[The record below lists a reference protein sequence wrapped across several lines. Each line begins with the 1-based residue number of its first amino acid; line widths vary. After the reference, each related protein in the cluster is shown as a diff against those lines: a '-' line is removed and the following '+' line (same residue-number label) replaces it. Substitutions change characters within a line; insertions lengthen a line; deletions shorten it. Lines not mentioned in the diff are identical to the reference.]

1 MCKLKGI
8 TLNYYASKMVNFDV
22 TRDIF
27 LTGNV
32 ADVPSVVNV
41 HRDNKVKRRRAGRA
55 TVAIVTEPVDKILF
69 FKRRRL
75 GDNTSVPFGWKL
87 RGGGCEGSCHKPDSP

>member
-1 MCKLKGI
+1 
-8 TLNYYASKMVNFDV
+8 MVNFDV

-41 HRDNKVKRRRAGRA
+41 HRDNKVKRKRGGGA
-55 TVAIVTEPVDKILF
+55 TVAIVTEPVDKISF
-69 FKRRRL
+69 FKRLRL

-87 RGGGCEGSCHKPDSP
+87 RGGGSEGSRHKPDSP